1 MDIRST
7 QAARLYQTAQPPA
20 PGAAGPAAAARP
32 QGAAFP
38 ADPPADGLAQAAG
51 AAATEFAATLQAAE
65 RTAADAMV
73 GKADPHALVEALAQ
87 SQLAVETA
95 VAVRDKVVEAYQ
107 EILRMPV

>member
-7 QAARLYQTAQPPA
+7 QAARLYQTAQPATRPTVPSDA
-20 PGAAGPAAAARP
+20 TLHEPTTSDSGFAAASGAALS
-32 QGAAFP
+32 
-38 ADPPADGLAQAAG
+38 D
-51 AAATEFAATLQAAE
+51 FAATLQRAE

-73 GKADPHALVEALAQ
+73 GKADPHALVEALSQ
-87 SQLAVETA
+87 SELAVQTA

>member
-20 PGAAGPAAAARP
+20 AGATGPAATRAP
-32 QGAAFP
+32 GGPLP
-38 ADPPADGLAQAAG
+38 AELASDGLAENAG
-51 AAATEFAATLQAAE
+51 AATESFAATLQAAE
-65 RTAADAMV
+65 RTARDAMV